1 MTGNIIGWTHL
12 AHEQMDCPD
21 DGESDATHCRHAID
35 LDELRKRAE
44 EYIESFGPGNWGR
57 DEDVWIDMLRPTAGA
72 RDAVLMGRY
81 IFAISPDA
89 ILALID
95 ALEAQRRPS
104 NHHGP
109 TSTNPRCPVTPADRK
124 EPT

>member
-1 MTGNIIGWTHL
+1 MPGNNIGWTHP

-21 DGESDATHCRHAID
+21 DGEIDATHCRHAID
-35 LDELRKRAE
+35 LHELRKRAE

-57 DEDVWIDMLRPTAGA
+57 DEDVWITMLRPTAGA
-72 RDAVLMGRY
+72 QDAELMGKY

-95 ALEAQRRPS
+95 ALEHSDGQATHPDLR
-104 NHHGP
+104 P
-109 TSTNPRCPVTPADRK
+109 TSLAAQ
-124 EPT
+124 